1 MQGKASWWPVI
12 HSILLLTPL
21 QLIFFIFVDI
31 FFSVVSIIV
40 TPLFFLI
47 SLCVEDSWIIR
58 SIEAKLNSMFSTL
71 FGLQK
76 TDVEGFRRLRTSCQ
90 FSFESV
96 PQVIFQ
102 VYLVWKLKEIE

>member
-1 MQGKASWWPVI
+1 MWSII

-21 QLIFFIFVDI
+21 QLIFFILIDLFYLAINLVL
-31 FFSVVSIIV
+31 

-47 SLCVEDSWIIR
+47 SLCVTESRVIK
-58 SIEAKLNSMFSTL
+58 SIENCLDTIFTKL

-96 PQVIFQ
+96 PQVIF
-102 VYLVWKLKEIE
+102 